1 MRKYFKYIFVLLSL
15 ITSFQLITAQ
25 IVNIPDAN
33 FKAYLVGNSA
43 INTNLD
49 TEIQV
54 SEATAFSGTINVASL
69 SIANLTGIE
78 TFTALTALNISQN
91 PITSVDLSSN
101 TALTSISFAFTPM
114 TCLDLSYNTAMTYI
128 EGSSNSLQ
136 KLNVKNGNNNNVTYF
151 VTSGSSTLSCIQVDN
166 VAYSNTNWVNIDG
179 SSFFSTDCG
188 QPVAS
193 FTSNAPVCLGT
204 AVDFTNTSLS
214 STSYTWDFGDGANSI
229 VTSPSHVFPS
239 VGNYNTVLSAYNCY
253 GTDIASATIVQ
264 GKSISGNATYTG
276 GPVTNGWALLYA
288 YEPFY
293 IAFDTLQIRPLD
305 AAGFYQFNN
314 VAEGDYLI
322 QIFPDTTMYPS
333 LMPTYHTNQWFW
345 DSATVVNQACT
356 VDAIADVTMA
366 EITPSSPGSGLLQG
380 YVVEGPGFGRAQGD
394 PVHGVVVKR
403 GITST
408 SQIVETTVTD
418 LGGFYSFENVEFGT
432 YTIFV
437 DIPGLL
443 RDSTHTV
450 TVDGTNNQFLD
461 LSYMVD
467 SMSIF
472 ISPYI
477 GIEDMEND
485 PNSTLAVFPN
495 PIMNNAIIHY
505 TCLNN
510 AQMSLDIYNILGE
523 KIQTLYN
530 NQQEA
535 GDYTFEFNADN
546 TNLLPGVYLLSLT
559 ADSYRKTIKIMVIE

>member
-1 MRKYFKYIFVLLSL
+1 MIKYFKSIILVLSL
-15 ITSFQLITAQ
+15 ITSVQLISAQ
-25 IVNIPDAN
+25 IVNIPDGN
-33 FKAYLVGNSA
+33 FKAYLVGNAS

-101 TALTSISFAFTPM
+101 IALTSISFAFTPM

-128 EGSSNSLQ
+128 EGSSSSLE

-151 VTSGSSTLSCIQVDN
+151 VTSGSGTLTCIQVDN
-166 VAYSNTNWVNIDG
+166 VAYSNTVWVNIDG

-193 FTSNAPVCLGT
+193 FTTNAPVCLGT

-214 STSYTWDFGDGANSI
+214 STSYTWDFGDGSNS
-229 VTSPSHVFPS
+229 TAPNPSHIFPA
-239 VGNYNTVLSAYNCY
+239 VGNYPTILSAQNCF
-253 GTDIASATIVQ
+253 GTDTASAIVVQ

-288 YEPFY
+288 YQPFY

-314 VAEGDYLI
+314 VEEGDYLI
-322 QIFPDTTMYPS
+322 QIFPDTTTYPT

-418 LGGFYSFENVEFGT
+418 LGGFYSFENVDFGT

-477 GIEDMEND
+477 GIDEVEND
-485 PNSTLAVFPN
+485 PISTLDIFPN
-495 PIMNNAIIHY
+495 PVINNATIHY
-505 TCLNN
+505 
-510 AQMSLDIYNILGE
+510 ASLDKAQITLDMYNILGD
-523 KIQTLYN
+523 KVLTLFNEVQDAGEYN
-530 NQQEA
+530 
-535 GDYTFEFNADN
+535 YEFNASN
-546 TNLLPGVYLLSLT
+546 ANLQPGVYLLTLT
-559 ADSYRKTIKIMVIE
+559 ANNHKTTIKIILAN